1 MDNKELIMPD
11 ENEIKLLKL
20 IRSGEYDKIV
30 VSLKH
35 KKMSSLALIKEQ
47 NTKKKKPT
55 AYNKQNEENEQF
67 LQKQFPKLQLDEITA
82 KMKEISEISER
93 LAKYKKESEKND

>member
-1 MDNKELIMPD
+1 MDNTELIMPD
-11 ENEIKLLKL
+11 ENEIRLLKL

-47 NTKKKKPT
+47 NTKKKIAELLKENAFQDISVKSHNGKIT
-55 AYNKQNEENEQF
+55 RLQNTVKVLF
-67 LQKQFPKLQLDEITA
+67 
-82 KMKEISEISER
+82 R
-93 LAKYKKESEKND
+93 